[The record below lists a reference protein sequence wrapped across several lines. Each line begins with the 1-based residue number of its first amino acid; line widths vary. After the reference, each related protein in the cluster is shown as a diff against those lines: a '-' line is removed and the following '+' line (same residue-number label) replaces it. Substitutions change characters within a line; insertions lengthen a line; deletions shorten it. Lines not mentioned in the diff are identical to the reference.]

1 MDMMWTV
8 KKKLLLE
15 ILNRTGVEAEI
26 LLDRVITARREL
38 SKVNSEKQLQ
48 EFFDK
53 YGGLT
58 DGFTHVSISS
68 DT

>member
-1 MDMMWTV
+1 MMWTV
-8 KKKLLLE
+8 KKKLLE
-15 ILNRTGVEAEI
+15 ESLNRTGVEADI
-26 LLDRVITARREL
+26 LLDRVTTARREL
-38 SKVNSEKQLQ
+38 SKVKSEKQLQ

-58 DGFTHVSISS
+58 NGFSNISISG